1 MEDKIQDLLQN
12 IKHLEDQLLIEI
24 QKKEEEFYYHIK
36 RKRVKFE
43 HEIKARHRLLMQ
55 KLRYYFGEA
64 SLLNILTAPVIYSI
78 IFPALFLDLVVTM
91 FQGICFPIYG
101 IPKVKRGDYIVL
113 DRQYIAYLNAIE
125 KFNCVYCAYFNG
137 LIGYVR
143 EIAGRTE
150 QYWCPIKHAR
160 KVKAFHSRYRKF
172 FDYGDAEGYRRDIEK
187 VRRDFDDIK

>member
-12 IKHLEDQLLIEI
+12 IKRLEDQLLIEI
-24 QKKEEEFYYHIK
+24 QRKEEEFYYQIK

-43 HEIKARHRLLMQ
+43 REIKVRHKLLV
-55 KLRYYFGEA
+55 KKIRTFIREA

-78 IFPALFLDLVVTM
+78 IFPAMFMDLFITI
-91 FQGICFPIYG
+91 FQNICFPAYG
-101 IPKVKRGDYIVL
+101 IPKVKREDYIVL
-113 DRQYIAYLNAIE
+113 DRQYIGYLNGIE
-125 KFNCVYCAYFNG
+125 KFNCLYCGYFNG

-160 KVKAFHSRYRKF
+160 RIKSFHSRYSKF
-172 FDYGDAEGYRRDIEK
+172 FDYGDGESYRRDIENL
-187 VRRDFDDIK
+187 RRDFDDIK